1 MVNNFYCAFID
12 HGVTFFPDGKI
23 GPCCQINTKYLVPL
37 DKLQNDNRFDCIIDN
52 YNDACEVCISHE
64 NNGMPGYRA
73 KKKINL
79 DTNIVKFI
87 DIRNSSECNLK
98 CRICG
103 PHFSNKWAKE
113 LGVDYNIT
121 NIDTHL
127 EMIIS
132 KETEWIYITGGEPLI
147 NKKHWE
153 LLQQLVDKGYSKNIS
168 LQYNTNLTTVKYKNI
183 RIGEL
188 WANFKEVTVF
198 GSVDGIDEEFNYL
211 RSGGDWDKV
220 KHNIITLKEYNINFS
235 IQLVLSILNVWTLPK
250 TLKFFKDI
258 ELIVNIH
265 ILTGP
270 DILTL
275 NAMPDSLKDKALE
288 ILHSINYHNQP
299 VINHAIKLVKE
310 NLDKDL
316 FNETLLYVLALDKIR
331 GENLYDLLPFNNEL
345 LRVIKNDI

>member
-1 MVNNFYCAFID
+1 M
-12 HGVTFFPDGKI
+12 
-23 GPCCQINTKYLVPL
+23 
-37 DKLQNDNRFDCIIDN
+37 
-52 YNDACEVCISHE
+52 
-64 NNGMPGYRA
+64 
-73 KKKINL
+73 
-79 DTNIVKFI
+79 
-87 DIRNSSECNLK
+87 
-98 CRICG
+98 
-103 PHFSNKWAKE
+103 
-113 LGVDYNIT
+113 
-121 NIDTHL
+121 
-127 EMIIS
+127 
-132 KETEWIYITGGEPLI
+132 
-147 NKKHWE
+147 
-153 LLQQLVDKGYSKNIS
+153 
-168 LQYNTNLTTVKYKNI
+168 VKYKNI
-183 RIGEL
+183 HIGEL
-188 WANFKEVTVF
+188 WSNFKNVSVL
-198 GSVDGIDEEFNYL
+198 GSVDSIDEEFNYL

-220 KHNIITLKEYNINFS
+220 KHNIIALKEYNINFS

-275 NAMPDSLKDKALE
+275 NAMPDSLKDKALA